1 MTRNQNQSLIRKQ
14 QETNRFDNLD
24 IDLNIVIETLRNPS
38 LNLKVIVNQDPF
50 CRIASLR
57 FTCLEF
63 VIFLADNKA
72 VKSLITKIRPEGIED
87 GHVEELEAL
96 KKLTS
101 ILAEDHIDQLVDI
114 KTQLHYNHKL
124 FEYYRNQKNPIQLP
138 QDYDHNLS
146 ELANEI
152 YKNELQYKTH
162 QKLDQLPD
170 QNRTIYLNSCKTV
183 IADKIKSD
191 LTIINQL
198 IKECLTTIS
207 IAKKPKIDHSSFTVK
222 PVEED
227 NRPPISKVINF
238 FENLIAGSDKKLT
251 KGSQNLPPQ
260 KEYSSSKKAPDVDIS
275 RIVDKFEKRQDIL
288 RQQKEGSKDEISKEQ
303 KIRRVIWADKF
314 GTATIPGICGEQHA
328 DWATLIALE
337 VRNERNYPSRS
348 HTASL

>member
-114 KTQLHYNHKL
+114 KTQL
-124 FEYYRNQKNPIQLP
+124 
-138 QDYDHNLS
+138 
-146 ELANEI
+146 
-152 YKNELQYKTH
+152 NELQYKTH
-162 QKLDQLPD
+162 QNLDQLPD
-170 QNRTIYLNSCKTV
+170 PNRQIYLNSCKTV
-183 IADKIKSD
+183 IANKIKSD

-337 VRNERNYPSRS
+337 VRNERNYPSKS
-348 HTASL
+348 HKASF